1 MLDRQRLTH
10 FLAIM
15 THRHFG
21 RAAVQVQVTQPA
33 ITKSIRKLE
42 DEVGCRLFERGR
54 FGAVPTDA
62 AFVLERR
69 AQLILAESRLAEAE
83 LASLHGG
90 HGGRLSLGVGI
101 SLATRVMP
109 QALTE
114 FRRRWPQVTVKC
126 EVGNS
131 AELYP
136 RLTGGEL
143 DLVISAPLASV
154 PVDPVLEQRPLYIEE
169 DALVVRAG
177 HPLHTDAPIALQDLL
192 AHPWVISPEMGMWS
206 KVLKV
211 FSDAGV
217 EPPSDRV
224 ETTSSTLAK
233 ALMLQG
239 DYMCVLSR
247 DLYHA
252 EAQQGLLTALNFAPF
267 HSRRSVYLA
276 FRRNSPLQT
285 PAANMA
291 WVIEQVCGLG
301 A

>member
-10 FLAIM
+10 FLAVM

-21 RAAVQVQVTQPA
+21 RAADAVQVTQPA
-33 ITKSIRKLE
+33 MTKSIRKLE
-42 DEVGCRLFERGR
+42 IELGCQLFERGR

-90 HGGRLSLGVGI
+90 RGGRISIGVGI
-101 SLATRVMP
+101 SLATRIMP
-109 QALTE
+109 KALMV
-114 FRRRWPQVTVKC
+114 FRRRWPLVTVKC

-136 RLTGGEL
+136 RLVGGEL
-143 DLVISAPLASV
+143 DVVISAPLPSV
-154 PVDPVLEQRPLYIEE
+154 PVDPVLEQKLLFVEE

-177 HPLHTDAPIALQDLL
+177 HPLHADDPKCLEDLL
-192 AHPWVISPEMGMWS
+192 AYPWVISPEMGMWS

-211 FSDAGV
+211 FSDAGI

-224 ETTSSTLAK
+224 ETTSATLAK

-252 EAQQGLLTALNFAPF
+252 EASQGLLDALNFAPF
-267 HSRRSVYLA
+267 QSQRAVYLA
-276 FRRNSPLQT
+276 FRRNSPLQV
-285 PAANMA
+285 PAANMV
-291 WVIEQVCGLG
+291 WVIEQVCQ
-301 A
+301 

>member
-10 FLAIM
+10 FLAVM
-15 THRHFG
+15 AHRHFG
-21 RAAVQVQVTQPA
+21 RAADAVRVTQPA
-33 ITKSIRKLE
+33 MTKSIRKLE
-42 DEVGCRLFERGR
+42 TELGCQLFERGR

-62 AFVLERR
+62 ALVLERR

-90 HGGRLSLGVGI
+90 RGGRISVGVGI
-101 SLATRVMP
+101 SLATRIMP
-109 QALTE
+109 QALME
-114 FRRRWPQVTVKC
+114 YRRRWPQVTVKC
-126 EVGNS
+126 DVGNS

-136 RLTGGEL
+136 RLVGGEL
-143 DLVISAPLASV
+143 DLVISAPLPSV
-154 PVDPVLEQRPLYIEE
+154 PVDPGLQQTLLYVEE
-169 DALVVRAG
+169 DALVVRVG
-177 HPLHTDAPIALQDLL
+177 HPLHSEPPQSLEDLL

-217 EPPSDRV
+217 QPPRDRV

-252 EAQQGLLTALNFAPF
+252 EAQQGLLAALDFAPF
-267 HSRRSVYLA
+267 RSRRDVYLA

-285 PAANMA
+285 AASNMA
-291 WVIEQVCGLG
+291 WVIERLCR
-301 A
+301 